1 QRGFASVLQ
10 LGLPMK
16 VPIKAP
22 SLAGDGPSKHA
33 GTRRTR
39 YAAAKQLRG
48 AFFSRPGC
56 IPASYN

>member
-1 QRGFASVLQ
+1 
-10 LGLPMK
+10 LPMK

-22 SLAGDGPSKHA
+22 SLAGDGPSEHA